1 MQFEKKTR
9 AVGMSGIAKLLIK
22 VVLFF
27 LAFLIAVVLID
38 RIDFPSPIKKI
49 EKVISNENFKIVK

>member
-9 AVGMSGIAKLLIK
+9 AGSMSGIAKLLIK

-27 LAFLIAVVLID
+27 LALLIAVVLID

-49 EKVISNENFKIVK
+49 EKVIPNENFKIVK

>member
-9 AVGMSGIAKLLIK
+9 AGNMSGIVKLLIK
-22 VVLFF
+22 VVLIF
-27 LAFLIAVVLID
+27 LILLIAVVLID

-49 EKVISNENFKIVK
+49 EKVIPNENFKIVK

>member
-9 AVGMSGIAKLLIK
+9 IGNSKGIFGILFKIILVLI
-22 VVLFF
+22 VLFIS
-27 LAFLIAVVLID
+27 LILID

-49 EKVISNENFKIVK
+49 EKVIPNENFKIVK

>member
-9 AVGMSGIAKLLIK
+9 AGSMSGIAKLLIK

-27 LAFLIAVVLID
+27 LALLIAVVLID

-49 EKVISNENFKIVK
+49 EKIIPNENFKVVK

>member
-9 AVGMSGIAKLLIK
+9 AGSMSGIAKLFVKFALI
-22 VVLFF
+22 F
-27 LAFLIAVVLID
+27 LALIIALVLID

-49 EKVISNENFKIVK
+49 EKIISNENFKIVK

>member
-9 AVGMSGIAKLLIK
+9 AGNMSGIVKLLIK
-22 VVLFF
+22 VVLIF
-27 LAFLIAVVLID
+27 LTLLIAVVLID

>member
-9 AVGMSGIAKLLIK
+9 AGNMSGIVKLLIK
-22 VVLFF
+22 VVLIF

>member
-9 AVGMSGIAKLLIK
+9 AGSTNAVIKLLIK
-22 VVLFF
+22 IILICLVL
-27 LAFLIAVVLID
+27 LIAVILID

-49 EKVISNENFKIVK
+49 EKVISNENFEIVK

>member
-9 AVGMSGIAKLLIK
+9 AGSIGGIAKLLIK
-22 VVLFF
+22 IVLIF
-27 LAFLIAVVLID
+27 LALLIVVVLID